1 MQPPRAAAPS
11 VQPTGSTTAA
21 QRGRTR
27 DAHDARDPRQADTR
41 RPRRD
46 SDIADLDAQ
55 TLVAQLFDRTPCV
68 LQDDDGD
75 WFAASVLAGAAV
87 DAGGGA
93 AAQDDAALED
103 GLQQLHALQGIFELL
118 LPGGQAIGVVVQ
130 PLDAAVQFLLNAGGG
145 ALDTRL
151 RQNKMELEQRLRQ
164 RMRKDVRISV
174 L

>member
-1 MQPPRAAAPS
+1 P
-11 VQPTGSTTAA
+11 G

-27 DAHDARDPRQADTR
+27 DAHNARDPRQADMR
-41 RPRRD
+41 RPGHD
-46 SDIADLDAQ
+46 SDIAELDVR
-55 TLVAQLFDRTPCV
+55 TLVAQLFDPTPCV
-68 LQDDDGD
+68 LQDDDDGD
-75 WFAASVLAGAAV
+75 WFAASAPAGAAL
-87 DAGGGA
+87 DAGDG
-93 AAQDDAALED
+93 AQDDAALED

-130 PLDAAVQFLLNAGGG
+130 PLDAAVHFLLNAGGG

-151 RQNKMELEQRLRQ
+151 RQNKMELEQRLQQ